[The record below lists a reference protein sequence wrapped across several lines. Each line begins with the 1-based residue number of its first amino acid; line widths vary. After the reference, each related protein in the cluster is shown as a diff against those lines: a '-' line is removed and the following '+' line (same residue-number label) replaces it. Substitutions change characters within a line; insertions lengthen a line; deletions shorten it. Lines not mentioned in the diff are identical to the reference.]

1 MLYKLQIQKYKTLS
15 GTTQDIQ
22 LSYQVFGKELHS
34 APIILVNHA
43 LTGNSNVTGE
53 DGWWS
58 ALIGEEKCIDIH
70 YSSVQHSG

>member
-1 MLYKLQIQKYKTLS
+1 MLHQLQIKKYKTLS
-15 GTTQDIQ
+15 GASQDIQ
-22 LSYQVFGKELHS
+22 LSYQVFGKELHT

-58 ALIGEEKCIDIH
+58 ALILSLIH
-70 YSSVQHSG
+70 I